1 MAALVEGK
9 QGDLLAALAAS
20 TDETTVVA
28 ALQALAL
35 GVAAGEVDADKK
47 AVASASNIVRK
58 SSPEIWTGAVKTAF
72 NLVLKAYKDKD
83 EGRNKAVRLRIC
95 NSLAHASFS
104 RAHPRTLCT
113 HTHSSHRHS
122 AHTLHTLCTHT
133 HTHSSHLTNPLP
145 NTCLPCS
152 N

>member
-47 AVASASNIVRK
+47 AVASVSNVVRK
-58 SSPEIWTGAVKTAF
+58 ASPEIWTGAVKTAF

-83 EGRNKAVRLRIC
+83 EGRNKAVRLKTC

-113 HTHSSHRHS
+113 HTHFTPTLCTHS
-122 AHTLHTLCTHT
+122 AHTLHTHT
-133 HTHSSHLTNPLP
+133 HTLFTP
-145 NTCLPCS
+145 N
-152 N
+152 